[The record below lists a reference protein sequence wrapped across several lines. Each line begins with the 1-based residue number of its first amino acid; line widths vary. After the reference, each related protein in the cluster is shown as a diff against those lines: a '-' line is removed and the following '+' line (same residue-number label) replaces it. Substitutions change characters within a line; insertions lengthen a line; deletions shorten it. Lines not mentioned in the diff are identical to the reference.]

1 MANYPRFSGYLSPRT
16 IMELYESLKSWS
28 NEFGR
33 ELDLRDAQVDGRPA
47 TKILTEVTVTDIPN
61 PQNGDVVFAVSA
73 GKYKGYVSGTGWVN
87 FH

>member
-1 MANYPRFSGYLSPRT
+1 MANYPRFSGYLSPQT
-16 IMELYESLKSWS
+16 VIELYESLKSWS

-47 TKILTEVTVTDIPN
+47 TKVLTVVTVTDIPN
-61 PQNGDVVFAVSA
+61 PKNGNVVFSINEE
-73 GKYKGYVSGTGWVN
+73 KYKGYIEGTGWVN

>member
-1 MANYPRFSGYLSPRT
+1 MANYPRFSGYLSPQT
-16 IMELYESLKSWS
+16 VIELYESLKSWS

-47 TKILTEVTVTDIPN
+47 TKVLTVVTVTDVPN
-61 PQNGDVVFAVSA
+61 PKNGNVVFAVSA
-73 GKYKGYVSGTGWVN
+73 EKYKGYVEGTGWGN

>member
-1 MANYPRFSGYLSPRT
+1 MANYPRFSGYLSPQT
-16 IMELYESLKSWS
+16 VIELYESLKSWS

-47 TKILTEVTVTDIPN
+47 TKVLTVVTVTDIPN
-61 PQNGDVVFAVSA
+61 PKNGNVVFAVSA
-73 GKYKGYVSGTGWVN
+73 EKYKGYVEGTGWVN

>member
-1 MANYPRFSGYLSPRT
+1 MANYPRFSGYFSPRT
-16 IMELYESLKSWS
+16 IMELYENLKSWS

-47 TKILTEVTVTDIPN
+47 TKILTEVTVTNIPN